1 VSRWRIN
8 EILDEIQEK
17 RNRLNAGHSAWYD
30 EGEDASP
37 EAMAE
42 CDPSDQFCLGEEIDA
57 LKKELKDLIDA
68 L

>member
-1 VSRWRIN
+1 MSRWRIN

-17 RNRLNAGHSAWYD
+17 REKQNAGHNVWYGDD
-30 EGEDASP
+30 EDVSP

-42 CDPSDQFCLGEEIDA
+42 CDPSDQFCLGEEIDE
-57 LKKELKDLIDA
+57 LKKELRELIDK